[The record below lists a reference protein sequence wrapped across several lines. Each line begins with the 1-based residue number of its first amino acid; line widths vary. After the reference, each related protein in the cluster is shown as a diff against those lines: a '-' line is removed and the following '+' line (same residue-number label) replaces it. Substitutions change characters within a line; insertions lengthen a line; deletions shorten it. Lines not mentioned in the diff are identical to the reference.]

1 MNAPAKLRELLK
13 GPPVF
18 AASCFDPLS
27 SRLAELAGFKAIH
40 LTGMGVEASQ
50 IGAPDIGVLTAG
62 ELFSHAARITEAI
75 EIPVLAD
82 IDTGFGGLVNIHRT
96 IRQMERAGIAGVH
109 IEDQTLPKRCPAIDG
124 RTVVSRSE
132 AIGRIKAA
140 CDARTDPNFVIV
152 ARCDAEVES
161 YDELVERCNLYIEA
175 GADMAMPMVSLLC
188 RKLTPDQQIALLTR
202 LASAI
207 DGKVMTSGLSPPQ
220 GYTSADI
227 GKAGYSFIMYAITAV
242 MAAANAMYA
251 AYDDMLRTGA
261 NPSLEGQKPGK
272 FQTLPQLFE
281 ALQLDKYLRIEQI
294 NA

>member
-13 GPPVF
+13 RPPVF

-27 SRLAELAGFKAIH
+27 SRLAELAGFQAIH

-50 IGAPDIGVLTAG
+50 IGAPDIGILTAG
-62 ELFSHAARITEAI
+62 ELFSHAARITEAT

-132 AIGRIKAA
+132 AISRIKAA
-140 CDARTDPNFVIV
+140 CDARTDSNFVIV
-152 ARCDAEVES
+152 ARSDAEVES
-161 YDELVERCNLYIEA
+161 YDELVERCNLYLEA
-175 GADMAMPMVSLLC
+175 GADMAMPMTSVLS
-188 RKLTPDQQIALLTR
+188 RNLTPDQYMALHTR
-202 LASAI
+202 LTSAI
-207 DGKVMTSGLSPPQ
+207 KGSVMTSGSAPPR
-220 GYTSADI
+220 GYTSKDL
-227 GKAGYSFIMYAITAV
+227 GEAGYSFIMYAVTAV
-242 MAAANAMYA
+242 MAGANAMFA
-251 AYDDMLRTGA
+251 AYEEMLRTGA
-261 NPSLEGQKPGK
+261 NPSMKGQKPGK

-294 NA
+294 KA

>member
-1 MNAPAKLRELLK
+1 MNGPAKLRELLK
-13 GPPVF
+13 RPPVF

-50 IGAPDIGVLTAG
+50 IGAPDIGILTAG
-62 ELFSHAARITEAI
+62 ELSSHAARITEAV

-132 AIGRIKAA
+132 AVSRIKAA
-140 CDARTDPNFVIV
+140 CDARVDPNFVIV
-152 ARCDAEVES
+152 ARSDAEVES
-161 YDELVERCNLYIEA
+161 YDELVERCNLYLEA
-175 GADMAMPMVSLLC
+175 GADMAMPMTSLLS
-188 RKLTPDQQIALLTR
+188 RNLAPDQYMALHVRLT
-202 LASAI
+202 SAI
-207 DGKVMTSGLSPPQ
+207 KGKVMTSGAAPPP
-220 GYTSADI
+220 GYTSGDL
-227 GKAGYSFIMYAITAV
+227 GQAGYSFVMYAVTAV
-242 MAAANAMYA
+242 MAAANAMYS
-251 AYDDMLRTGA
+251 AYEEMLRTGA
-261 NPSLEGQKPGK
+261 NPAPGGQAPGK

-281 ALQLDKYLRIEQI
+281 ALQLEKYLRIEQI
-294 NA
+294 KG